1 MGGPKEQTVIAGDT
15 APGLD
20 EQQSAARFDA
30 RARRRLRTI
39 ASASIACGL
48 DSGKPRLPAV
58 EPLPPLLSAPGAS
71 FVTLRRRD
79 GTLRGCI
86 GRLEAYR
93 PLAIDVADN
102 AFGAAFRDTRFQPL
116 TPAEWI
122 DCTVKIA
129 VLGVPQPMD
138 ASDEQALLERLEPG
152 RDGLILEDGGRR
164 GTFLPGVWD
173 QVGGPRAFVHQLKR
187 KIGWSA
193 DHWSPTMQA
202 WRYTVESF

>member
-1 MGGPKEQTVIAGDT
+1 MIDDVTDQNHDEAASIEP
-15 APGLD
+15 APR
-20 EQQSAARFDA
+20 ARPRFDD
-30 RARRRLRTI
+30 RTRRQLRNI

-48 DSGKPRLPAV
+48 DSGKPRLP
-58 EPLPPLLSAPGAS
+58 ELDGLPLLLQATGAS

-93 PLAIDVADN
+93 PLANDVADN
-102 AFGAAFRDTRFQPL
+102 AFGAAFRDNRFQPL

-129 VLGVPQPMD
+129 VLGVPEPLVAD
-138 ASDEQALLERLEPG
+138 DERALLEQLVPG
-152 RDGLILEDGGRR
+152 EDGLILEDGGRR
-164 GTFLPGVWD
+164 GTFLPAVWS
-173 QVGGPRAFVHQLKR
+173 QLGGRRAFVQQLKR
-187 KIGWSA
+187 KIGWSV
-193 DHWSPTMQA
+193 DHWSPTMKA